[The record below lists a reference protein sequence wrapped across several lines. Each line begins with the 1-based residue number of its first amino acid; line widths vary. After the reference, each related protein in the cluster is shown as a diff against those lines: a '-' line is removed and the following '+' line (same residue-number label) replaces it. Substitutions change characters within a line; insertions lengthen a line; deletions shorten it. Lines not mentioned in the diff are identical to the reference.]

1 MLMTTRHLVPR
12 HDPCRQTRPHH
23 HETDRGTFGVG
34 RFHGATL
41 ALVMRAAAMRELGNF
56 TAALEGLKEALRFP
70 SRSPDVRH
78 RARYERALVY
88 LAQGQKRKAREELER
103 IYAENSS
110 LPHVNQALGELNG

>member
-1 MLMTTRHLVPR
+1 MPPAVKRG
-12 HDPCRQTRPHH
+12 PHH
-23 HETDRGTFGVG
+23 HGTDRGTFGVG

-56 TAALEGLKEALRFP
+56 TAALEVSKEALRFP

-103 IYAENSS
+103 IYAEDSS